1 MSHDKQIVEIKKEFL
16 KQNPKPFMTVVKGVT
31 DKMMM
36 ALIFKVWI
44 KTLAY
49 RLRLAADGTPRELI
63 CIEHITNDRDTKSSL
78 LSILDSG
85 SNVCN
90 ILPCDS
96 INTNPKTRVSDR
108 DRNLVSGS
116 PADRKVETKVEV
128 TAADSAL
135 TAAERAFAQGKA
147 LVTDIH
153 NLFSKVRGP
162 YPPPEIVGKIIQVRI
177 VCLVFCT

>member
-1 MSHDKQIVEIKKEFL
+1 MYVHTIRS
-16 KQNPKPFMTVVKGVT
+16 
-31 DKMMM
+31 
-36 ALIFKVWI
+36 ALTQK
-44 KTLAY
+44 LAC
-49 RLRLAADGTPRELI
+49 RLA
-63 CIEHITNDRDTKSSL
+63 
-78 LSILDSG
+78 
-85 SNVCN
+85 
-90 ILPCDS
+90 
-96 INTNPKTRVSDR
+96 SDR